1 MSQFELELRRSELTG
16 HAGEVT
22 ARVVCSLRCGWDRPM
37 SAFWSDVYVTVTESS
52 EELGGWPAIE
62 WALADYLRPVSEIER
77 DMWEPTEP
85 RRVCEEIARAS
96 CNRFLL
102 LRAFMG
108 SAMTATCSARYGG
121 CQGPVWVAGSSS
133 RGPVNLTRNERDMIA
148 RPEWREHLPRIEHVL
163 NPDVD
168 KRLMEMVEQAV
179 GTFAGPQTL
188 EATSVHGEV

>member
-22 ARVVCSLRCGWDRPM
+22 ARVVCSLRCGWDRPT
-37 SAFWSDVYVTVTESS
+37 SSFWSDVYVTVTESS

-62 WALADYLRPVSEIER
+62 WALAEFWRPVLSLER
-77 DMWEPTEP
+77 DSWTDAEANAALD
-85 RRVCEEIARAS
+85 RIVRGS

-108 SAMTATCSARYGG
+108 APMTSTCEARLGG
-121 CQGPVWVAGSSS
+121 ADGPVWVAGSSS
-133 RGPVNLTRNERDMIA
+133 RGPMNLTRAERDMIA
-148 RPEWREHLPRIEHVL
+148 RPEWREHLPRMENVL
-163 NPDVD
+163 NPEVER
-168 KRLMEMVEQAV
+168 RLRVLVSEAV
-179 GTFAGPQTL
+179 KTFAGPQTL